1 MKKSVATI
9 KLWGILTTTGCPSVT
24 VPWGNLIMPSVLVR
38 VRSAF
43 APSFSASTLDL
54 GRASNSV
61 KRLSEESYSDGE
73 GAGGED
79 I

>member
-9 KLWGILTTTGCPSVT
+9 KLWGILTTTGCPS
-24 VPWGNLIMPSVLVR
+24 WGNLIMPSVLVR